1 MTDNISK
8 SFVIVGVILGVLL
21 LTFLAYSHPGYFTSQ
36 VYLGGLLLIE
46 FLFAAIWAFRRVFF
60 PLVLLTF
67 LLAGVN
73 LPVGGVWTIA
83 RWFFLGT
90 GFLVGTFI
98 MLKERRHRFG
108 LFHALALF
116 AVMSAIVSAA
126 VSRYPNFALLK
137 AVSLLLLFGY
147 AATGARLAM
156 AGREVRFFRGLL
168 LGCEVFVGAIGAF
181 YLAGIEVMGNPN
193 SLGAVMGVVGCPILL
208 WGTMLEEEPIVHQRR
223 LFLLAVSVYLV
234 FHSSARAAMVAAFI
248 ACGLLCLG
256 LRRYRL
262 FSQGV
267 LMILIVLTA
276 SAIFNPEGF
285 SKTLSSLTASVIYK
299 DKDPNLGVFLS
310 RRSPWQTAVE
320 TIKAN
325 FWFGTGFGTTDSG
338 TDASAHLGRFSS
350 IEGISAENGS
360 SYLTIA
366 TWVGMVGVFPFAFLL
381 LMLLFNI
388 LRTYRW
394 MLSSGDPAHPAI
406 PLAILMLAGLVH
418 AVFEDW
424 LFAPGYYLCV
434 FFWSL
439 AFVFVDFLPTSSFR
453 HPSSV
458 LQPRPL
464 RSLGEVAPMR

>member
-1 MTDNISK
+1 
-8 SFVIVGVILGVLL
+8 
-21 LTFLAYSHPGYFTSQ
+21 
-36 VYLGGLLLIE
+36 
-46 FLFAAIWAFRRVFF
+46 
-60 PLVLLTF
+60 
-67 LLAGVN
+67 
-73 LPVGGVWTIA
+73 
-83 RWFFLGT
+83 
-90 GFLVGTFI
+90 
-98 MLKERRHRFG
+98 
-108 LFHALALF
+108 
-116 AVMSAIVSAA
+116 
-126 VSRYPNFALLK
+126 
-137 AVSLLLLFGY
+137 
-147 AATGARLAM
+147 
-156 AGREVRFFRGLL
+156 
-168 LGCEVFVGAIGAF
+168 
-181 YLAGIEVMGNPN
+181 
-193 SLGAVMGVVGCPILL
+193 
-208 WGTMLEEEPIVHQRR
+208 
-223 LFLLAVSVYLV
+223 
-234 FHSSARAAMVAAFI
+234 
-248 ACGLLCLG
+248 
-256 LRRYRL
+256 
-262 FSQGV
+262 
-267 LMILIVLTA
+267 
-276 SAIFNPEGF
+276 
-285 SKTLSSLTASVIYK
+285 
-299 DKDPNLGVFLS
+299 
-310 RRSPWQTAVE
+310 VE